1 MFQCTSEKLIES
13 LSNMYFLHYIC
24 LLGEDGIGRG
34 TLRFVQNDQTSSSFS
49 AGIVQVYVDGTWGGI
64 CSNNDFGQ
72 TEANVICHQFGYSA
86 AASYSTVGNLDRLEM
101 YIQY

>member
-1 MFQCTSEKLIES
+1 M
-13 LSNMYFLHYIC
+13 
-24 LLGEDGIGRG
+24 LGEDGIGRG

>member
-1 MFQCTSEKLIES
+1 MIQCTSETLIES

-34 TLRFVQNDQTSSSFS
+34 ALRFVENDQTSLSFS
-49 AGIVQVYVDGTWGGI
+49 AGIVQVYVDCTWGGI

-72 TEANVICHQFGYSA
+72 TEANVICHQFGYSE

-101 YIQY
+101 YI